1 MRLSV
6 FGMGYVG
13 NVSAACF
20 AADGHTVI
28 GVDPNAVKV
37 DLINEGASPIV
48 EPGLAELVTDGVRSG
63 RLRGTTDAAEAIAA
77 TDLSLVCVGT
87 PSQVNGNLDL
97 TYLQRVCE
105 DIGACLKTKDAFHVV
120 VIRST
125 MLPGTIR
132 ETVIPTLEAAS
143 GKQAGVGFG
152 VCNNPEFLREGSA
165 VRDFREP
172 PKTVIGESDP
182 RSGDMLAGLYAG
194 LDAPLI
200 RTDIEVAE
208 MVKYA
213 DNAWHAV
220 KVTFG
225 NEIGGICKRLGID
238 SHKVMDIFCQDT
250 KLNISKNYLRP
261 GFAFGGSC
269 LPKDLRAIT
278 YKARELDLPVPM
290 LNGVLP
296 SNRWQ
301 VEAGVEM
308 VLSKGKRKVG
318 ILGFS
323 FKADTDDLRESP
335 MVEVIERLLGKGIEL
350 KLYDRNVSLARL
362 TGANRDYILKTIPH
376 ISNLMVES
384 MDEVL
389 DHAEVLVVGNGDA
402 AFRQVP
408 ERMREGQVLVD
419 FVRISEGPSVE
430 GRYDGVAW

>member
-28 GVDPNAVKV
+28 GVDPNQTKV
-37 DLINEGASPIV
+37 DLINQAKSPIV
-48 EPGLAELVTDGVRSG
+48 EPGLAELMEEAVAGG
-63 RLRGTTDAAEAIAA
+63 RLSATQDAKQAVMD

-87 PSQVNGNLDL
+87 PSQQNGNLDL
-97 TYLQRVCE
+97 KYLEKVCE
-105 DIGACLKTKDAFHVV
+105 EIGEVLAAKESFHIV

-132 ETVIPTLEAAS
+132 ETVIPILEKAS
-143 GKQAGVGFG
+143 GKMAGIDFG

-182 RSGDMLAGLYAG
+182 KSGDMLASLYAH

-225 NEIGGICKRLGID
+225 NEIGLISKRLGID

-250 KLNISKNYLRP
+250 KLNISPYYMRP

-278 YKARELDLPVPM
+278 YKARELDLPVHL
-290 LNGVLP
+290 LNSALP
-296 SNRWQ
+296 SNQWQ
-301 VEAGVEM
+301 VQAGVDM
-308 VLSKGKRKVG
+308 VLNKGKRKVG
-318 ILGFS
+318 VLGFS
-323 FKADTDDLRESP
+323 FKANTDDLRESP
-335 MVEVIERLLGKGIEL
+335 LVEVIERLLGKGMDL
-350 KLYDRNVSLARL
+350 KLYDKNVSLARL
-362 TGANRDYILKTIPH
+362 TGANRDYITKAIPH
-376 ISNLMVES
+376 ISELMVDS
-384 MDEVL
+384 MQEVI
-389 DHAEVLVVGNGDA
+389 DHADVLVVGNGDP
-402 AFRQVP
+402 AFRRVP
-408 ERMREGQVLVD
+408 EMMREGQEMVD
-419 FVRISEGPSVE
+419 FVRVMDQPSEA

>member
-1 MRLSV
+1 MRLSI

-37 DLINEGASPIV
+37 DLINQGASPIV
-48 EPGLAELVTDGVRSG
+48 EPGLAELVADGVSSG
-63 RLRGTTDAAEAIAA
+63 RLRGTTDAAAAIAE

-97 TYLQRVCE
+97 TYLERVCD
-105 DIGACLKTKDAFHVV
+105 DIGACLKEKDAFHVV

-132 ETVIPTLEAAS
+132 ETVIPKLEAAS
-143 GKQAGVGFG
+143 GKVAGTDFG

-172 PKTVIGESDP
+172 PKTVIGESDL
-182 RSGDMLAGLYAG
+182 RSGDLLASLYAA

-225 NEIGGICKRLGID
+225 NEIGGICKGLGID
-238 SHKVMDIFCQDT
+238 SHKVMDIFCQDM
-250 KLNISKNYLRP
+250 KLNISRNYLRP

-318 ILGFS
+318 VLGFS

-350 KLYDRNVSLARL
+350 KLYDRNVSIARL

-376 ISNLMVES
+376 ISNLMVDSVE
-384 MDEVL
+384 EVL

-402 AFRQVP
+402 AFRQIP
-408 ERMREGQVLVD
+408 AQMRDDQELVD
-419 FVRISEGPSVE
+419 FVRISDGPSVP

>member
-20 AADGHTVI
+20 ASDGHTVI
-28 GVDPNAVKV
+28 GVDPNQTKV
-37 DLINEGASPIV
+37 ALINQAKSPIV
-48 EPGLAELVTDGVRSG
+48 EPGLAELMEEAVSAGLLSATP
-63 RLRGTTDAAEAIAA
+63 DAARAVME

-87 PSQVNGNLDL
+87 PSQQNGNLDL
-97 TYLQRVCE
+97 KYLEKVCE
-105 DIGACLKTKDAFHVV
+105 EIGAVLKTKEKRHIV

-132 ETVIPTLEAAS
+132 ETVIPTLEKAS
-143 GKQAGVGFG
+143 GKTAGVDFG

-172 PKTVIGESDP
+172 PKTVIGESDKA
-182 RSGDMLAGLYAG
+182 SGDALAALYAH

-213 DNAWHAV
+213 DNAWHAI

-225 NEIGGICKRLGID
+225 NEIGLICKKLGID

-250 KLNISKNYLRP
+250 KLNISPYYMRP

-278 YKARELDLPVPM
+278 YKARELDLPVHL
-290 LNGVLP
+290 LNSALP

-301 VEAGVEM
+301 VESGVNM
-308 VLSKGKRKVG
+308 VLNKGKRKVG

-323 FKADTDDLRESP
+323 FKANTDDLRESP
-335 MVEVIERLLGKGIEL
+335 LVEVIERLLGKGMDL

-362 TGANRDYILKTIPH
+362 TGANRDYITKAIPH
-376 ISNLMVES
+376 ISELMVDS
-384 MDEVL
+384 MQEVI
-389 DHAEVLVVGNGDA
+389 DHAEVLVVGNGDP
-402 AFRQVP
+402 AFRRVP
-408 ERMREGQVLVD
+408 ELMREGQEMVD
-419 FVRISEGPSVE
+419 FVRVMDEPSQP

>member
-20 AADGHTVI
+20 ASDGHTVI
-28 GVDPNAVKV
+28 GVDPNQTKV
-37 DLINEGASPIV
+37 ALINQAKSPIV
-48 EPGLAELVTDGVRSG
+48 EPGLAELMEEAVSAGLLSATP
-63 RLRGTTDAAEAIAA
+63 DAARAVME

-87 PSQVNGNLDL
+87 PSQQNGNLDL
-97 TYLQRVCE
+97 KYLEKVCE
-105 DIGACLKTKDAFHVV
+105 EIGAVLKTKEKRHIV

-132 ETVIPTLEAAS
+132 ETVIPTLEKAS
-143 GKQAGVGFG
+143 GKTAGVDFG

-172 PKTVIGESDP
+172 PKTVIGESDKA
-182 RSGDMLAGLYAG
+182 SGDALAALYAH

-213 DNAWHAV
+213 DNAWHAI

-225 NEIGGICKRLGID
+225 NEIGLICKKLGID

-250 KLNISKNYLRP
+250 KLNISPYYMRP

-278 YKARELDLPVPM
+278 YKARELDLPVHL
-290 LNGVLP
+290 LNSALP

-301 VEAGVEM
+301 VESGVNM
-308 VLSKGKRKVG
+308 VLNKGKRKVG

-323 FKADTDDLRESP
+323 FKANTDDLRESP
-335 MVEVIERLLGKGIEL
+335 LVEVIERLLGKGMDL

-362 TGANRDYILKTIPH
+362 TGANRDYITKAIPH
-376 ISNLMVES
+376 ISELMVDS
-384 MDEVL
+384 MQEVI
-389 DHAEVLVVGNGDA
+389 DHAEVLVVGNGDP
-402 AFRQVP
+402 AFRRVP
-408 ERMREGQVLVD
+408 EMMRGGQELVD
-419 FVRISEGPSVE
+419 FVRVMDEPSQP

>member
-20 AADGHTVI
+20 AADGHHVI
-28 GVDPNAVKV
+28 GVDPNETKV
-37 DLINEGASPIV
+37 GLINDARSPIV
-48 EPGLAELVTDGVRSG
+48 EPGLAELIEEGVRAG
-63 RLRGTTDAAEAIAA
+63 RLRAVTDPAEAVRH
-77 TDLSLVCVGT
+77 TELSMVCVGT
-87 PSQVNGNLDL
+87 PSQANGNLDL
-97 TYLQRVCE
+97 QYLVRVCE
-105 DIGACLKTKDAFHVV
+105 EIGACLKDKDDFHIV

-132 ETVIPTLEAAS
+132 KTVQPVLERAS
-143 GKQAGVGFG
+143 GKKAGQGFG
-152 VCNNPEFLREGSA
+152 LCNNPEFLREGSA

-172 PKTVIGESDP
+172 PKTVIGESDD
-182 RSGDMLAGLYAG
+182 RAGAALAGLYAH

-200 RTDIEVAE
+200 RTEIEVAE

-225 NEIGGICKRLGID
+225 NEIGAISKRLGID
-238 SHKVMDIFCQDT
+238 SHRVMDIFCQDT
-250 KLNISKNYLRP
+250 KLNISPYYLKP

-278 YKARELDLPVPM
+278 YKARELDLPVHM
-290 LNGVLP
+290 LNAVLP

-301 VEAGVEM
+301 VEAGVDM
-308 VLSKGKRKVG
+308 ILSKGRRKVG
-318 ILGFS
+318 VLGFS
-323 FKADTDDLRESP
+323 FKANTDDLRESP
-335 MVEVIERLLGKGIEL
+335 LVEVIERLLGKGMDL

-362 TGANRDYILKTIPH
+362 TGGNRDYIMKAIPH
-376 ISNLMVES
+376 ISNLMVDSVE
-384 MDEVL
+384 EVI
-389 DHAEVLVVGNGDA
+389 DHAEVLVIGNGDP

-408 ERMREGQVLVD
+408 DRMKDGQVLVD
-419 FVRISEGPSVE
+419 FVRVMDAKSEP

>member
-1 MRLSV
+1 MRLSI

-20 AADGHTVI
+20 AADGHTVV

-37 DLINEGASPIV
+37 DLINQGASPIV
-48 EPGLAELVTDGVRSG
+48 EPGLAELVADGVSSG
-63 RLRGTTDAAEAIAA
+63 RLRGTTDAAAAIAE

-97 TYLQRVCE
+97 TYLERVCQ
-105 DIGACLKTKDAFHVV
+105 DIGACLKQKDAFHVA

-125 MLPGTIR
+125 RLPGTIR
-132 ETVIPTLEAAS
+132 DTVIPTLEAAS
-143 GKQAGVGFG
+143 GKVAGKDFG

-172 PKTVIGESDP
+172 PKTVIGESDS
-182 RSGDMLAGLYAG
+182 RSGDLLASLYAA

-200 RTDIEVAE
+200 RTEIEVAE

-225 NEIGGICKRLGID
+225 NEIGGICKGLGID

-318 ILGFS
+318 VLGFS

-350 KLYDRNVSLARL
+350 KLYDRNVSMARL

-376 ISNLMVES
+376 ISNLMVDTV
-384 MDEVL
+384 DEVL

-408 ERMREGQVLVD
+408 ERMREGQELVD
-419 FVRISEGPSVE
+419 FVRISDGPSVP

>member
-20 AADGHTVI
+20 AADGHHVI
-28 GVDPNAVKV
+28 GVDPNETKV
-37 DLINEGASPIV
+37 GLINDARSPIV
-48 EPGLAELVTDGVRSG
+48 EPGLAELIEEGVRAG
-63 RLRGTTDAAEAIAA
+63 RLRAVTDPAEAVRH
-77 TDLSLVCVGT
+77 TELSMVCVGT
-87 PSQVNGNLDL
+87 PSQANGNLDL
-97 TYLQRVCE
+97 QYLVRVCE
-105 DIGACLKTKDAFHVV
+105 EIGACLKDKDDFHIV

-132 ETVIPTLEAAS
+132 ETVQPALERAS
-143 GKQAGVGFG
+143 GKKAGEGFG
-152 VCNNPEFLREGSA
+152 LCNNPEFLREGSA

-172 PKTVIGESDP
+172 PKTVIGESDE
-182 RSGDMLAGLYAG
+182 RAGAALAGLYAH

-200 RTDIEVAE
+200 RTEIEVAE

-225 NEIGGICKRLGID
+225 NEIGAISKRLGID
-238 SHKVMDIFCQDT
+238 SHRVMDIFCQDT
-250 KLNISKNYLRP
+250 KLNISPYYLKP

-278 YKARELDLPVPM
+278 YKARELDLPVHM
-290 LNGVLP
+290 LNAVLP

-301 VEAGVEM
+301 VEAGVDM

-318 ILGFS
+318 VLGFS
-323 FKADTDDLRESP
+323 FKANTDDLRESP
-335 MVEVIERLLGKGIEL
+335 LVEVIERLLGKGMDL

-362 TGANRDYILKTIPH
+362 TGANRDYIMKAIPH
-376 ISNLMVES
+376 ISNLMVDSVE
-384 MDEVL
+384 EVI
-389 DHAEVLVVGNGDA
+389 DHAEVLVIGNGDP

-408 ERMREGQVLVD
+408 DRMKDGQVLVD
-419 FVRISEGPSVE
+419 FVRVMNAKSEP

>member
-20 AADGHTVI
+20 AADGHHVI
-28 GVDPNAVKV
+28 GVDPNETKV
-37 DLINEGASPIV
+37 DLINQARSPIV
-48 EPGLAELVTDGVRSG
+48 EPGLAELIEEGVRAG
-63 RLRGTTDAAEAIAA
+63 RLRAVTDPAEAVRH
-77 TDLSLVCVGT
+77 TELSMVCVGT
-87 PSQVNGNLDL
+87 PSQQNGNLDL
-97 TYLQRVCE
+97 QYLVKVCE
-105 DIGACLKTKDAFHVV
+105 EIGACLKEKDDFHIV

-132 ETVIPTLEAAS
+132 ETVQPALERAS
-143 GKQAGVGFG
+143 GKQAGVHFG
-152 VCNNPEFLREGSA
+152 LCNNPEFLREGSA

-182 RSGDMLAGLYAG
+182 KAGEALASLYAH

-200 RTDIEVAE
+200 RTEIEVAE

-225 NEIGGICKRLGID
+225 NEIGAICKRAGID

-250 KLNISKNYLRP
+250 KLNISPYYLRP

-278 YKARELDLPVPM
+278 YKAREMDLPVHM
-290 LNGVLP
+290 LNAVLP

-301 VEAGVEM
+301 VEAGVDM

-318 ILGFS
+318 VLGFS
-323 FKADTDDLRESP
+323 FKANTDDLRESP
-335 MVEVIERLLGKGIEL
+335 LVEVIERLLGKGVDL
-350 KLYDRNVSLARL
+350 KLYDKNVSLARL
-362 TGANRDYILKTIPH
+362 TGANRDYIMKTIPH
-376 ISNLMVES
+376 ISNLMVDS
-384 MDEVL
+384 VDEVIE
-389 DHAEVLVVGNGDA
+389 HAEVLVIGNGDP

-408 ERMREGQVLVD
+408 ERLKDGQVLVD
-419 FVRISEGPSVE
+419 FVRVMDAKSEA

>member
-20 AADGHTVI
+20 AADGHHVI
-28 GVDPNAVKV
+28 GVDPNETKV
-37 DLINEGASPIV
+37 GLINDARSPIV
-48 EPGLAELVTDGVRSG
+48 EPGLAELIEEGVRAG
-63 RLRGTTDAAEAIAA
+63 RLRAVTDPAEAVRH
-77 TDLSLVCVGT
+77 TELSMVCVGT
-87 PSQVNGNLDL
+87 PSQANGNLDL
-97 TYLQRVCE
+97 QYLVRVCE
-105 DIGACLKTKDAFHVV
+105 EIGACLKDKDDFHIV

-132 ETVIPTLEAAS
+132 ETVQPVLERAS
-143 GKQAGVGFG
+143 GKKAGQGFG
-152 VCNNPEFLREGSA
+152 LCNNPEFLREGSA

-172 PKTVIGESDP
+172 PKTVIGESDD
-182 RSGDMLAGLYAG
+182 RAGAALAGLYAH

-200 RTDIEVAE
+200 RTEIEVAE

-225 NEIGGICKRLGID
+225 NEIGAISKRLGID
-238 SHKVMDIFCQDT
+238 SHRVMDIFCQDT
-250 KLNISKNYLRP
+250 KLNISPYYLKP

-278 YKARELDLPVPM
+278 YKARELDLPVHM
-290 LNGVLP
+290 LNAVLP

-301 VEAGVEM
+301 VETGVDM
-308 VLSKGKRKVG
+308 ILSKGRRKVG
-318 ILGFS
+318 VLGFS
-323 FKADTDDLRESP
+323 FKANTDDLRESP
-335 MVEVIERLLGKGIEL
+335 LVEVIERLLGKGMDL

-362 TGANRDYILKTIPH
+362 TGGNRDYIMKAIPH
-376 ISNLMVES
+376 ISNLMVDSVE
-384 MDEVL
+384 EVI
-389 DHAEVLVVGNGDA
+389 DHAEVLVIGNGDP

-408 ERMREGQVLVD
+408 DRMKDGQVLVD
-419 FVRISEGPSVE
+419 FVRVMDAKSEP